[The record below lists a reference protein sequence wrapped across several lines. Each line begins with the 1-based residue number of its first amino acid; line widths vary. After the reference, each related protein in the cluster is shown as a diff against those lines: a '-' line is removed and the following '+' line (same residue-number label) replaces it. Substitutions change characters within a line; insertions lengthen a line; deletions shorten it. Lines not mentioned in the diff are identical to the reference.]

1 MTQDVLLTITGLH
14 DIAELSEE
22 EDAEVLEVI
31 APARYYRKNGKHY
44 ILYEEVVEG
53 IPGVINNRIKISG
66 EQMLEIMKSG
76 ITNAHMVFEKNRTN
90 VTYYETPFGQMQ
102 MWLSTRK
109 IAVHEEDNQIQVE
122 VEYSMD
128 INHEAQAEC
137 RISMDIRPKTAG
149 ETVLQQRATS

>member
-76 ITNAHMVFEKNRTN
+76 ITNAHMEGSSF
-90 VTYYETPFGQMQ
+90 
-102 MWLSTRK
+102 S
-109 IAVHEEDNQIQVE
+109 
-122 VEYSMD
+122 
-128 INHEAQAEC
+128 
-137 RISMDIRPKTAG
+137 ISSPESSSASFVAATAYWQNASI
-149 ETVLQQRATS
+149 LLAALKSI